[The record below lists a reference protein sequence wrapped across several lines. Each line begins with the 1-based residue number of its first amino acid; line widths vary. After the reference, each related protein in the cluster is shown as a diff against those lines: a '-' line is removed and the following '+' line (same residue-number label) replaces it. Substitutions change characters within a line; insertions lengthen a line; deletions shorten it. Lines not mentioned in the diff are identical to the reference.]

1 VRALRQLH
9 ERLAALPAAGIMG
22 KSPAKQILGML
33 MEVETHLKTG
43 NRMEAMA

>member
-1 VRALRQLH
+1 
-9 ERLAALPAAGIMG
+9 MG